1 MSIATRLTLLSCVV
15 IMLTTQENA
24 ASFCKR
30 AKERQRDVRRCDYPA
45 CNASAADLNIERLS
59 KCPRCRVG
67 LYCGRDHAVQHLAL
81 HRSLC
86 LELYRVCDH
95 PGCERP
101 ADIKCEL
108 CNVATFC
115 SERHVSKHKRA
126 CRELRA

>member
-1 MSIATRLTLLSCVV
+1 MA
-15 IMLTTQENA
+15 
-24 ASFCKR
+24 
-30 AKERQRDVRRCDYPA
+30 
-45 CNASAADLNIERLS
+45 
-59 KCPRCRVG
+59 

-108 CNVATFC
+108 CKVATFC

-126 CRELRA
+126 CRELRALTYVFMFIHIYKFV